1 MKTTP
6 AEDQLTTDVVAFRDA
21 QWKTQWLIVGLAV
34 LILWL
39 CTSFVNLKW
48 LSQLPL
54 WLSLIIIGLVP
65 EAFLL
70 LFPIVTRNPH
80 QRHSF
85 GFPAQTSCLGELGI
99 AIPIAIVTVIL
110 FGVANALVGRVSPG
124 TSLTPDIIKNVTV
137 SPNHML
143 VYLLFLFSF
152 TFVPIAEEVF
162 FRGFLHNAFRARMP
176 WIVAGLI
183 QCLLFGF
190 CHFYSGMYVVVAFV
204 LGVLLTVVYEWRKTL
219 ITPIFVHAGINFI
232 AFLSVVLMMTV
243 YANGPAI
250 GVHGDL
256 NSIPCVIQKIA
267 PHSAAEAADLRV
279 GDIITAFNGKPIRN
293 IQHLIENVLLHKP
306 GDEVPITINRAGTV
320 FEVNVVLR
328 KREKP

>member
-1 MKTTP
+1 MKTTS
-6 AEDQLTTDVVAFRDA
+6 AEDQLTTDVVTFRDA

-34 LILWL
+34 LILWR
-39 CTSFVNLKW
+39 CIVFVNPKW

-54 WLSLIIIGLVP
+54 WFSLIVIGLVS
-65 EAFLL
+65 AFLL

-85 GFPAQTSCLGELGI
+85 GFPARTSCLREFGI
-99 AIPIAIVTVIL
+99 AIPVVIVTIVFL
-110 FGVANALVGRVSPG
+110 GVANAIVDHVSPG
-124 TSLTPDIIKNVTV
+124 TSLTPDIIKNMAI

-143 VYLLFLFSF
+143 VYLFFLFSF
-152 TFVPIAEEVF
+152 TFVPIAEEMF

-176 WIVAGLI
+176 WIVAGFI

-190 CHFYSGMYVVVAFV
+190 VHTFGVIHAVVAFV
-204 LGVLLTVVYEWRKTL
+204 LGLVLTAVYEWRKTL

-232 AFLSVVLMMTV
+232 AFLSVVIMMTA

-256 NSIPCVIQKIA
+256 NSTPCVIKKIA
-267 PHSAAEAADLRV
+267 PTSAAEAADLHV
-279 GDIITAFNGKPIRN
+279 GDIITEFNGKPIRN
-293 IQHLIENVLLHKP
+293 IQDLIENVLRHKP
-306 GDEVPITINRAGTV
+306 SDKVPITINRAGTV
-320 FEVNVVLR
+320 FKVNVVLR